1 MESHGDTQ
9 CIVTPC
15 RFVELVEELA
25 HQDIVQQLGIV
36 PVMCASATTP
46 YALALVA
53 RLQAAAPNCII
64 HTQFLGPEE
73 LAKVRWGLCMSDISA
88 CCISAAEIWGGAI
101 AMKARLRHRLPHCHA
116 VCWHKRFKTAEWR
129 PKSPPPP
136 PAPLCRLFLHE
147 SPMLDLPC
155 PLLQSLLILHMP
167 SKLPLPKTFNGQA
180 FLPGQVLSL
189 S

>member
-136 PAPLCRLFLHE
+136 PPPSAGSSC
-147 SPMLDLPC
+147 MNLPC
-155 PLLQSLLILHMP
+155 STSHARFSNLSSSSICLPNSHCQ
-167 SKLPLPKTFNGQA
+167 KL
-180 FLPGQVLSL
+180 
-189 S
+189 